1 MTMKKILRIYDK
13 IAAWLCKWG
22 SDKYVHLLAGLLISY
37 LWLCVLLAVRGDG
50 DCIIFMLNG
59 IGVSGLVALLKEIAD
74 CMRYGKIDIY
84 DIVFTMAGGL
94 IGALLFLI
102 G

>member
-1 MTMKKILRIYDK
+1 MKKILRVYDRL
-13 IAAWLCKWG
+13 AAWLCKWG

-37 LWLCVLLAVRGDG
+37 LWLCVLLTVRGDG
-50 DCIIFMLNG
+50 MRMIYAWY
-59 IGVSGLVALLKEIAD
+59 GVVAAGGVALIKELID
-74 CMRYGKIDIY
+74 DMRGGRIDPQ

-94 IGALLFLI
+94 IGSLLFLI